1 MYFRDIVEDK
11 QKKGLRKG
19 YTTGACAAA
28 AGKAAAIAFLTGK
41 KVKEV
46 QITLP
51 LGQTVTLP
59 VYRCKIEKDSAAAS
73 IIKDAGDDPDV
84 TNGVEIA
91 AEVRSQKPAPECFY
105 QGSEVRSN
113 KAFQFAVHGSQ
124 CTVYGGSGIGIV
136 TKPGLAIKVGEPAI
150 NPVPRKMIEDA
161 IRDVLMHFPLPTSHF
176 QIIISVPNGEEIAKK
191 TMSARLGIIGGISIL
206 GTTGIVEPVSLSAYR
221 NSITCAID
229 VAMASGC
236 KEIVFSTGRSS
247 EKVAEKELK
256 LPEETFILVGD
267 HMGFALKEAGVKAG
281 ALWARVQGFKKITI
295 AGQFGKFSKLAA
307 GHFETHCS
315 DSSVE
320 LEFIAGLVKDA
331 GAKEDIIETIKSAN
345 TARQV
350 FFILKEQGLENVY
363 KMVCEKTQCNAK
375 KIVDSTVEIGC
386 MLIGYDDEVVERTWS
401 I

>member
-28 AGKAAAIAFLTGK
+28 AGKAAAIAFLTGE

-59 VYRCKIEKDSAAAS
+59 VHSCKIEKDSVAAS
-73 IIKDAGDDPDV
+73 LIKDAGDDPDV
-84 TNGVEIA
+84 TNGVEIKA
-91 AEVRSQKPAPECFY
+91 VVSGQWPAPECFY
-105 QGSEVRSN
+105 QGSVVRNN
-113 KAFQFAVHGSQ
+113 KAFQFTVHGSQ
-124 CTVYGGSGIGIV
+124 VTVYGGSGIGIV
-136 TKPGLAIKVGEPAI
+136 TKPGLAVKVGEPAI
-150 NPVPRKMIEDA
+150 NPVPRKMIKDA
-161 IRDVLMHFPLPTSHF
+161 IRDVLMHFPLPASHF

-191 TMSARLGIIGGISIL
+191 TMNARLGIIGGISIL

-247 EKVAEKELK
+247 EKAAEKELK

-267 HMGFALKEAGVKAG
+267 HMGFALKEAGVKG
-281 ALWARVQGFKKITI
+281 SRRVPFGRGFKKITI

-320 LEFIAGLVKDA
+320 LEFIADLVREA
-331 GAKEDIIETIKSAN
+331 GAKKDILESIKTAN

-350 FFILKEQGLENVY
+350 FFILKEQELESVF
-363 KMVCEKTQCNAK
+363 KTVCNKVIDNAK
-375 KIVDSTVEIGC
+375 KIVDSTVDIGC
-386 MLIGYDDEVVERTWS
+386 MLIGYNNEVVER

>member
-11 QKKGLRKG
+11 QKKCLRKG

-51 LGQTVTLP
+51 LGQTVKLP
-59 VYRCKIEKDSAAAS
+59 VHRCKIEKDSAAAS

-84 TNGVEIA
+84 TNGAEIV
-91 AEVRSQKPAPECFY
+91 AEVATSAI
-105 QGSEVRSN
+105 SN
-113 KAFQFAVHGSQ
+113 FKFQISNFKRAFQFTINSSQ
-124 CTVYGGSGIGIV
+124 FTVYGGSGIGIV
-136 TKPGLAIKVGEPAI
+136 TKPGLAVKVGEPAI

-161 IRDVLMHFPLPTSHF
+161 IRDVLMHFPLPASHF

-267 HMGFALKEAGVKAG
+267 HMGFALKKIGVRG
-281 ALWARVQGFKKITI
+281 QGSGVRKVTI

-320 LEFIAGLVKDA
+320 LEFIASLVKDA

-350 FFILKEQGLENVY
+350 FFILKEQGLENVL
-363 KMVCEKTQCNAK
+363 KIVCKKTQSNAK
-375 KIVDSTVEIGC
+375 KIVDSTVDIGC
-386 MLIGYDDEVVERTWS
+386 MLMGYNNEVVERV
-401 I
+401 